1 MPHHHKKSTP
11 GKILFR
17 AFAGIVLLLLL
28 IGAAAAWY
36 VAPVNKLDLSYD
48 RVDFDPKLLQ
58 MVRDRSPVLTLTED
72 ELNNLFKK
80 GLNDYLSEHPS
91 SFVRITGARFRQSG
105 DRLAADINGLAG
117 PVPFGA
123 EVGMIMEASPESGGT
138 ITLRHDYTSI
148 RNRKVPK
155 GVLSFPPIS
164 VRLREHMPFMVEV
177 RKIEL
182 LESGMRVSFA
192 VDWSNLLRSL
202 MKLK

>member
-1 MPHHHKKSTP
+1 MPHHNKKSTP

-17 AFAGIVLLLLL
+17 TFAGIVLLLLL
-28 IGAAAAWY
+28 AGAAAAWY
-36 VAPVNKLDLSYD
+36 AAPVNKLDLSYD

-91 SFVRITGARFRQSG
+91 SFVWITGARFRQSG
-105 DRLAADINGLAG
+105 DRLTADINGLAG

-123 EVGMIMEASPESGGT
+123 EVGMIMEVSPDSGGM
-138 ITLRHDYTSI
+138 IKLHHDYTSI

-202 MKLK
+202 IKLK